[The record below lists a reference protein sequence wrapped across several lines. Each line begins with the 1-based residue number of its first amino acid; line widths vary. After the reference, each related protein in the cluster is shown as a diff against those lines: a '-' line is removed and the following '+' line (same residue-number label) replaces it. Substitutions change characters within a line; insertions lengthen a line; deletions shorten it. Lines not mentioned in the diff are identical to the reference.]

1 MKAGGPYEMTV
12 NEVIVKDI
20 LVGDVWLCSGQ
31 SNMELTVARVADMF
45 GKETVVYEN
54 SMIRYVKAKAYTER
68 KRETTHWTF

>member
-31 SNMELTVARVADMF
+31 PNMELTVARVADMF
-45 GKETVVYEN
+45 G
-54 SMIRYVKAKAYTER
+54 
-68 KRETTHWTF
+68 

>member
-54 SMIRYVKAKAYTER
+54 SMIRKKI
-68 KRETTHWTF
+68 FPG